1 MCSAAA
7 ALRVKA
13 PNLDGEY
20 MLLERTATDDGK
32 LLLEGVEVG
41 AHDIMAANGVL
52 HLLEKV
58 IVPDAGQCKLGRS
71 TRENQVVFRRF

>member
-1 MCSAAA
+1 MFKHTVCSAAA

-20 MLLERTATDDGK
+20 MLLERTAADDGK
-32 LLLEGVEVG
+32 LLLEDAEVG

-58 IVPDAGQCKLGRS
+58 IVPDSGQCKLVRS
-71 TRENQVVFRRF
+71 TRPN